1 MKLTELKTGDTVV
14 IQQSSGFFERP
25 YLFAVVKEV
34 GAKKIKTDKGD
45 FSTTHGHKW
54 GESSYRGDFIRDD
67 TTVDEAK
74 ARNAEIKLEQHRRD
88 LIHKLKEF
96 PWRDLPLEA
105 LEQVDAI
112 VTAHNQPRADALK
125 G

>member
-1 MKLTELKTGDTVV
+1 MKLTELKPGDTVV
-14 IQQSSGFFERP
+14 IQQSSGFHARP
-25 YLFAVVKEV
+25 YVFATVTAV
-34 GAKKIKTDKGD
+34 GAKKIKTDRGD
-45 FSTTHGHKW
+45 FSTANGHVW
-54 GESSYRGDFIRDD
+54 GNSRWSSDFIRED
-67 TTVDEAK
+67 TTVEEAK
-74 ARNAEIKLEQHRRD
+74 ERNAEIKLEQHRRD